1 MANPTTVYTGADGRA
16 QVDVT
21 ENKTLVAADSGIV
34 QNVIADA
41 LTITL
46 PTSAAATVGA
56 TFIVRNGGVPASS
69 SVGMGTGA
77 DASCLVTVAPGASD
91 GISGAAFSASTNKAA
106 LNTKATSKVG
116 DELVLVGSGVT
127 SAAAWF
133 VQRYKGIWARQA

>member
-1 MANPTTVYTGADGRA
+1 MANSTTLYTGSEGRIT
-16 QVDVT
+16 VDVT
-21 ENKTLVAADSGIV
+21 ENKSLVAADAGIV

-69 SVGMGTGA
+69 GVGAGTGA
-77 DASCLVTVAPGASD
+77 GGSALITIAPGASD
-91 GISGAAFSASTNKAA
+91 GISGLAFTAATNKAA
-106 LNTKATSKVG
+106 LNTKATSNVG

-133 VQRYKGIWARQA
+133 VQRAKGLWARAA